1 MVKIFTPEYFNRIN
15 QINKNIIKKD
25 KKKNSSTINFL

>member
-25 KKKNSSTINFL
+25 KKKKFFHN